1 MTGRHLTTLKTPK
14 GMLRREKTEHH
25 LAIRTLTI
33 AGRSSF
39 TDAIKLLNEY
49 TDPSGD
55 CSKSAKIDKNTGN
68 LIHGSF
74 IHFTRELYRCFGLTE
89 AQAEARLAG
98 DSLRDIL
105 NEIVLMAIYQAELE
119 AALFIASMIKMQELR
134 KSIKEGIKSIF
145 AKHASNCEGLQA
157 MARTAA

>member
-14 GMLRREKTEHH
+14 GILRREKTEHH
-25 LAIRTLTI
+25 LAVRTLTI

-49 TDPSGD
+49 TDPAGD
-55 CSKSAKIDKNTGN
+55 LSKSAKIDKKTGN

-74 IHFTRELYRCFGLTE
+74 IYFTRELYRCFGLTE
-89 AQAEARLAG
+89 AQAEARLAV

-119 AALFIASMIKMQELR
+119 AALFITSMIKMKELR
-134 KSIKEGIKSIF
+134 KTIKDGIKDIF